1 LFLIVTEQCLHQA
14 KDQAKFSFSLSC
26 QQAGWEEGRTAR
38 GWVGHRTAGGEQ
50 LHCASLVSYTLLLV
64 VILSSLLLL
73 LLLLLF
79 SCYLN
84 SQASLSHFSLPSQR
98 RRGGEVSE
106 QTQTWKD
113 MEWDLFSWLPG
124 GPWVKRV
131 LFLLLC
137 GVMTLLFVPCMIPCF
152 TLSIRRVINSTLVI
166 TSLKKEGNM
175 SIMML
180 KDWTL
185 QEQTDEIQLLI
196 TEETR
201 IGDIKKKIR
210 DCEEC
215 FNNSNSCP

>member
-1 LFLIVTEQCLHQA
+1 M
-14 KDQAKFSFSLSC
+14 
-26 QQAGWEEGRTAR
+26 
-38 GWVGHRTAGGEQ
+38 
-50 LHCASLVSYTLLLV
+50 
-64 VILSSLLLL
+64 
-73 LLLLLF
+73 
-79 SCYLN
+79 
-84 SQASLSHFSLPSQR
+84 
-98 RRGGEVSE
+98 SE

-137 GVMTLLFVPCMIPCF
+137 GVKMLLSIPCMIPCL
-152 TLSIRRVINSTLVI
+152 TLLIHWVINSTLVI

-215 FNNSNSCP
+215 FNNSNLCP

>member
-1 LFLIVTEQCLHQA
+1 M
-14 KDQAKFSFSLSC
+14 
-26 QQAGWEEGRTAR
+26 
-38 GWVGHRTAGGEQ
+38 
-50 LHCASLVSYTLLLV
+50 
-64 VILSSLLLL
+64 
-73 LLLLLF
+73 
-79 SCYLN
+79 
-84 SQASLSHFSLPSQR
+84 
-98 RRGGEVSE
+98 SE

-137 GVMTLLFVPCMIPCF
+137 GVKMLLSIPCMIPCL
-152 TLSIRRVINSTLVI
+152 TLLIHWVINSTLVI